1 MGCCSLRVEHV
12 RLHGKVDGQ
21 EHVVELDFLG
31 KDSIRYNNR
40 VPVEKLVSFPFDPAH
55 NGISVRAGP
64 AVPCSVSCGCVIR
77 HHSQGL
83 NTSAHAHAHTC
94 THTYSHAHSYYKYF
108 GLGDLTSGFGCQFLR
123 SMGKTF

>member
-64 AVPCSVSCGCVIR
+64 AAPCSVSCGCVIR

-83 NTSAHAHAHTC
+83 NTSAHARAHTRVHTHACTHIHAYTHMHAHTQSR
-94 THTYSHAHSYYKYF
+94 T
-108 GLGDLTSGFGCQFLR
+108 LLL
-123 SMGKTF
+123 